1 MKKILLIEDNTDMR
15 ENIAEI
21 LELAN
26 YDVTTAPDGKEG
38 VKHAQEIMPDL
49 IICDIMMPELDG
61 YGVLHILGKDPKTAR
76 IPFIF
81 LTAKAEK
88 SDMRKGMN
96 LGADDYISKPF
107 DDTELLDAVEVRLKK
122 SDFLQKEFQ
131 ATSDG
136 LHEFL
141 SDARGLEELKKL
153 SIENRVMKYKKKD
166 TIFHEKDYPRSLYFI
181 LKGKVKTLKGNEEGK
196 EYITGLHNEGEFL
209 GYEALLQGA
218 TYSES
223 AAALEDTEITIIPA
237 EDFNSLIYK
246 NRDVADK
253 FIKLL
258 SNNLK
263 EKQER
268 LLKLA
273 YNSIRKRV
281 ADALMMLYDRYK
293 KDSAA
298 SFSMAIPREDLAGIV
313 GTAPESV
320 IRALSD
326 FKSEKLIEIKGSSI
340 TILNADKLKN
350 MKN

>member
-1 MKKILLIEDNTDMR
+1 MKKILIIEDNNDMR

-21 LELAN
+21 LELAQ
-26 YDVTTAPDGKEG
+26 YDVVTAPNGKEG
-38 VKHAQEIMPDL
+38 VRLAQETSPDL

-61 YGVLHILGKDPKTAR
+61 YGVLHILGNDPNTSM

-88 SDMRKGMN
+88 GDFRKGMG
-96 LGADDYISKPF
+96 LGADDYITKPF
-107 DDTELLDAVEVRLKK
+107 DDTELLEAIEIRMKK
-122 SDFLQKEFQ
+122 SEFLKKEFQ
-131 ATSDG
+131 ATGEG
-136 LHEFL
+136 LQDFL
-141 SDARGLEELKKL
+141 SGARGLDELKKL
-153 SIENRVMKYKKKD
+153 SSDNKVKRFKKKD

-196 EYITGLHNEGEFL
+196 EYITGLHNEGDFL

-223 AAALEDTEITIIPA
+223 AVALEDAELSIIPA

-258 SNNLK
+258 SHDLK

-281 ADALMMLYDRYK
+281 ADALVMLYDRYK
-293 KDSAA
+293 KEGAA
-298 SFSMAIPREDLAGIV
+298 TFSMAIPRDDLASIV

-326 FKSEKLIEIKGSSI
+326 FKSEKLVEISGSNI
-340 TILNADKLKN
+340 TILNPDKLKA

>member
-1 MKKILLIEDNTDMR
+1 MKKILIIEDNNDMR

-21 LELAN
+21 LELAQ
-26 YDVTTAPDGKEG
+26 YEVVTAPNGKEG
-38 VKHAQEIMPDL
+38 VRLAQETNPDL

-61 YGVLHILGKDPKTAR
+61 YGVLHILGNDTKTSM

-88 SDMRKGMN
+88 GDFRKGMG
-96 LGADDYISKPF
+96 LGADDYITKPF
-107 DDTELLDAVEVRLKK
+107 DDTELLEAIEIRLKK
-122 SDFLQKEFQ
+122 SEFLKKEFQ
-131 ATSDG
+131 PTGDG
-136 LHEFL
+136 LQDFL
-141 SDARGLEELKKL
+141 SGARGLEELKKL
-153 SIENRVMKYKKKD
+153 STENKIKRFKKKD
-166 TIFHEKDYPRSLYFI
+166 TIFHEQDYPRSLYFI
-181 LKGKVKTLKGNEEGK
+181 TKGKVKTLKGNEEGK
-196 EYITGLHNEGEFL
+196 EYITGLHNEGDFL

-223 AAALEDTEITIIPA
+223 AVALEDAELSIIPA

-258 SNNLK
+258 SHDLK

-281 ADALMMLYDRYK
+281 ADALVMLYERYK
-293 KDSAA
+293 KDGPAN
-298 SFSMAIPREDLAGIV
+298 FSMAIPRDDLASIV

-326 FKSEKLIEIKGSSI
+326 FKSEKLVEISGSNI
-340 TILNADKLKN
+340 TILNADKLKA